1 MFNWFRKY
9 NSPPAYPNWGDI
21 PPPPPI
27 DDYPEVPAV
36 KAPVRSYPDDGY
48 TVGVNDDGDT
58 ILKVTCNYSTTTL
71 TMNTAGVLQMIRLL
85 EATISQEDEEA
96 TSNDVE

>member
-1 MFNWFRKY
+1 MFNWFGKR
-9 NSPPAYPNWGDI
+9 NSSPAYPTWSDI
-21 PPPPPI
+21 PPPPI
-27 DDYPEVPAV
+27 DAYPEVKP
-36 KAPVRSYPDDGY
+36 PVMSYPDDGY

-85 EATISQEDEEA
+85 EATVNCEDEE